1 MKNFVL
7 SALVLLG
14 LSSATMPALQNGGGE
29 KAPKTVAKGATTFT
43 VDVAKS
49 TFKWTGKKVSGS
61 HWGYIK
67 FSNGVITAEN
77 GTLKGGSFNVD
88 MNSMDCQDT
97 QGEWG
102 AKLVG
107 HLKADDFFGTE
118 KFPTST
124 LVIKS
129 ATAKGNNMYDVVAD
143 LTIKGITK
151 EIKFPATMNVAGG
164 QLTATAD
171 FNVNRTDFG
180 IRYGSG
186 SFFSNLGDKTINDD
200 FNVSINLVANGAAPA
215 TAPESEKKRKAK
227 KPKASKATN

>member
-1 MKNFVL
+1 MKNLVL
-7 SALVLLG
+7 SALVLVG
-14 LSSATMPALQNGGGE
+14 LSSATMPTIGNGGGD
-29 KAPKTVAKGATTFT
+29 KAPKTVAKGATSFA

-67 FSNGVITAEN
+67 FSNGVVTAEN
-77 GTLKGGSFNVD
+77 GTLKGGSFTVD
-88 MNSMDCQDT
+88 MNSIDCQDT

-118 KFPTST
+118 KFPTSA

-129 ATAKGNNMYDVVAD
+129 STAKGNNMYDVVAD

-151 EIKFPATMNVAGG
+151 EVKFPATVSVSNG

-171 FNVNRTDFG
+171 FNVNRTDYG

-215 TAPESEKKRKAK
+215 AAPESGKKRPKRKPAK
-227 KPKASKATN
+227 N